1 MEVNQE
7 MPWVFRQLSEQKQ
20 AIFIP
25 RSELEADWQAIN
37 LSSAGE
43 QQVASAGARKGD
55 RNNLW
60 FWAWKGHIPL
70 QKNKKKSNLISMTF
84 FSVIPKCLSLNKLIG
99 FLIALKAEMG
109 IIIQTHLWKSIGNVS
124 AHARKTYV
132 TSKFYF

>member
-7 MPWVFRQLSEQKQ
+7 MPWVFRQLGEQKQ

-37 LSSAGE
+37 LSSARE

-70 QKNKKKSNLISMTF
+70 QKNKKKIKLNQHDIF
-84 FSVIPKCLSLNKLIG
+84 FSHPKMSFVK
-99 FLIALKAEMG
+99 
-109 IIIQTHLWKSIGNVS
+109 
-124 AHARKTYV
+124 
-132 TSKFYF
+132 